1 MKIVIFEIEAWEREA
16 FEGLESEHDLIYENG
31 RLNDQT
37 IGQLADADIVSTF
50 IHSSLTREVLERFS
64 QLKLIATRSTGF
76 DHIDLDACSERG
88 TQVANVP
95 TYGDNT
101 VAEHVFALL
110 LAISH
115 NLVEA
120 VDRTRRGNFSL
131 EGLGG
136 FDLQGRTMGV
146 IGTGSIG
153 QHTTKIARGFGME
166 VVAFDV
172 APRETIAREIGF
184 TYVGMTELLSRS
196 DVISLHVPGTD
207 ETKNLISTEEFEAM
221 KDGVVLI
228 NTARGSVVDTE
239 AMLRALSSGKL
250 RAAGLDVLAE
260 EPTVREEAELLR
272 SYFRKSHNLDALL
285 ADHILLRMRNV
296 IITPHSAFNTR
307 EAVQRILSTTR
318 DNIGCFIRGEP
329 CNIVKGALSNQGVKS

>member
-1 MKIVIFEIEAWEREA
+1 MKIVIFEIEPWERQA
-16 FEGLESEHDLIYENG
+16 FESLEGAHDLAYESG
-31 RLNDQT
+31 RLNET
-37 IGQLADADIVSTF
+37 KAGHFSDADIISTF
-50 IHSSLTREVLERFS
+50 IHSSLTREALERFS

-76 DHIDLDACSERG
+76 DHIDLDTCAEKDIK
-88 TQVANVP
+88 VANVP

-131 EGLGG
+131 EGLDG
-136 FDLQGRTMGV
+136 FDLHGKTLGV

-153 QHTTKIARGFGME
+153 QHTAKIGRGFGMK
-166 VVAFDV
+166 VLAFDV
-172 APRETIAREIGF
+172 APSESTAREIGF
-184 TYVGMTELLSRS
+184 KYVGMTELLSCS
-196 DVISLHVPGTD
+196 DAISLHVPGGD
-207 ETKNLISTEEFEAM
+207 ETKNLISTKEFNAM

-239 AMLRALSSGKL
+239 AMLHALSSGKL

-260 EPTVREEAELLR
+260 EPAVREEAELLR
-272 SYFRKSHNLDALL
+272 SYFSKSHNLDAVL

-296 IITPHSAFNTR
+296 IITPHSAFKTR

-318 DNIGCFIRGEP
+318 DNIDCFIRGEP
-329 CNIVKGALSNQGVKS
+329 YNVVNDLPSDEGAGS

>member
-1 MKIVIFEIEAWEREA
+1 MKIVIFEIEPWERQA
-16 FEGLESEHDLIYENG
+16 FEGLEVEHDLVYENG
-31 RLNDQT
+31 RLNRDKAQL
-37 IGQLADADIVSTF
+37 LADADIVSTF
-50 IHSSLTREVLERFS
+50 IHSSLNRDVLQRFS
-64 QLKLIATRSTGF
+64 DLKLIATRSTGF
-76 DHIDLDACSERG
+76 DHIDLDACAEKG
-88 TQVANVP
+88 TAVANVP
-95 TYGDNT
+95 AYGDHT

-115 NLVEA
+115 NMVEA

-131 EGLGG
+131 EGLDG
-136 FDLQGRTMGV
+136 FDLQGKTMGV
-146 IGTGSIG
+146 IGTGNIG
-153 QHTTKIARGFGME
+153 QHTAKIARGFGME
-166 VVAFDV
+166 VLAFDV
-172 APRETIAREIGF
+172 APRGTMAREIGF

-196 DVISLHVPGTD
+196 DVISLHVPGTN
-207 ETKNLISTEEFEAM
+207 ETRKLISTKEFDTM

-260 EPTVREEAELLR
+260 EPAVREEAELLR
-272 SYFRKSHNLDALL
+272 SYFSKAHNMDTLL

-318 DNIGCFIRGEP
+318 DNIDCFIRGKP
-329 CNIVKGALSNQGVKS
+329 CHVVNGSSSDTGVSS